1 MAFNA
6 IEIIALVFVLAGLV
20 KIFIILVKR
29 NSWASF
35 VKSIYSKPNVL
46 MLVELVLAGI
56 VLYYLSQSGLT
67 IVQIMA
73 CVVLGALL
81 TGMTFAAYGKELISP
96 MIKLLKT
103 NAWKKA
109 WIPILVWI
117 ILMVWTLGKLFNLF

>member
-6 IEIIALVFVLAGLV
+6 IEIIALVFVLAGLT
-20 KIFIILVKR
+20 KILIILANR

-46 MLVELVLAGI
+46 LVAELILAAI
-56 VLYYLSQSGLT
+56 VFYYLLESGLN

-81 TGMTFAAYGKELISP
+81 TGMVFAAYGKELMSP

-117 ILMVWTLGKLFNLF
+117 ILIVWTLGELFNFF

>member
-6 IEIIALVFVLAGLV
+6 IEIIALVFVLTGLV
-20 KIFIILVKR
+20 KILIILVKR